1 MRVLMN
7 TFAASSHLYPMV
19 SLAWALHAAGHEVRV
34 ASQPD
39 LASTIA
45 RTSLPAVS
53 VGKPLEMARQMQED
67 RSWQDEDARAGVD
80 MGENRPEMLTWDSV
94 NRTFDWYLRNIFLH
108 LNPDPVLHDI
118 VEYAREW
125 RPDLVL
131 WDTMTFSGAVAARA
145 CGAAHARL
153 VYGQD
158 FIGRMRGHFLRLR
171 SEQPEHLRED
181 PMAEWLGAA
190 VARSGGTFG
199 EDLIVGQFNL
209 DATTV
214 PWLRLCTGPND
225 VPVRNVPYTGA
236 APVPEWLPERP
247 ARPRIC
253 LTAGLGGRE
262 VTGDDWVPY
271 QELFDAVA
279 DLDVDVVAT
288 LNADQLT
295 SVTNIPDNVRLFD
308 FYPLDVLMPTCS
320 AVINHCGSGAI
331 ALAMAHGVPQL
342 MIPTY
347 LWWDSAENA
356 RALAARGAAIVLEE
370 PTLTAHQLRSS
381 LVRLLEDPSFR
392 ANAARVRAEFLAT
405 PSPVDVVP
413 RLEELT
419 AAHRS
424 R

>member
-7 TFAASSHLYPMV
+7 MFAASSHLYPMV
-19 SLAWALHAAGHEVRV
+19 SLAWALHSAGHEVRV

-39 LASTIA
+39 LVDTIA
-45 RTSLPAVS
+45 RTGLPAVP
-53 VGKPLEMARQMQED
+53 VGEPLEMARQMQED
-67 RSWQDEDARAGVD
+67 TSWRDEDARAGVD
-80 MGENRPEMLTWDSV
+80 MGENRPEMLTWESV

-108 LNPDPVLHDI
+108 LNPDPVLNDI
-118 VEYAREW
+118 VAYAREW

-145 CGAAHARL
+145 CGAAHARFL
-153 VYGQD
+153 YGQD
-158 FIGRMRGHFLRLR
+158 FIGRMRGHFRRLLR
-171 SEQPEHLRED
+171 EQPAHLRKD
-181 PMAEWLGAA
+181 PMAEWLGEV
-190 VARSGGTFG
+190 VARSGGAFG

-214 PWLRLCTGPND
+214 PWLRLRTGVED

-262 VTGDDWVPY
+262 VIGEDWIPY

-288 LNADQLT
+288 LNADQLK
-295 SVTNIPDNVRLFD
+295 SVTKVPDNVRVFD
-308 FYPLDVLMPTCS
+308 FYPLSVLMPTCS
-320 AVINHCGSGAI
+320 VVIHHGGSGAV

-342 MIPTY
+342 MIPTF
-347 LWWDSAENA
+347 LWWDATENA
-356 RALAARGAAIVLEE
+356 RALAARGAAIVLE
-370 PTLTAHQLRSS
+370 PPALTADQLRRS
-381 LVRLLEDPSFR
+381 LVRLLDEPSFR
-392 ANAARVRAEFLAT
+392 AGAADVQAEFLAT

-419 AAHRS
+419 AAHLS

>member
-1 MRVLMN
+1 MN
-7 TFAASSHLYPMV
+7 MFAASSHLYPMV
-19 SLAWALHAAGHEVRV
+19 SLAWALQAAGHEVRV

-45 RTSLPAVS
+45 KTSLPAVS
-53 VGKPLEMARQMQED
+53 VGEPLEMARQMQED
-67 RSWQDEDARAGVD
+67 TSWKDEDSRAGVD

-94 NRTFDWYLRNIFLH
+94 NNTFDWYLQNIFLH
-108 LNPDPVLHDI
+108 LNPDPVLNDI

-131 WDTMTFSGAVAARA
+131 WDTLTFSGAVAARA
-145 CGAAHARL
+145 CGAAHARFL
-153 VYGQD
+153 YGQD
-158 FIGRMRGHFLRLR
+158 FIGRMRGHFLRLIQ
-171 SEQPEHLRED
+171 EQPEHLRKD
-181 PMAEWLGAA
+181 PMAEWLGGA
-190 VARSGGTFG
+190 VARHGGVFG
-199 EDLIVGQFNL
+199 EDLIVGKFNL

-214 PWLRLCTGPND
+214 PWLRLQTGPES

-262 VTGDDWVPY
+262 VTGDNWVPY
-271 QELFDAVA
+271 QEMFDAVA

-295 SVTNIPDNVRLFD
+295 SVTKIPDNVKTFD
-308 FYPLDVLMPTCS
+308 FYPLSVLIPTCS
-320 AVINHCGSGAI
+320 VVVNHCGSGAV

-342 MIPTY
+342 MIPSE
-347 LWWDSAENA
+347 LWWDAGENA
-356 RALAARGAAIVLEE
+356 KALAARGAAIVLEPE
-370 PTLTAHQLRSS
+370 KLTAEQLRKS
-381 LVRLLEDPSFR
+381 LVRLLEEPSFR
-392 ANAARVRAEFLAT
+392 AAAAEVRTDFLAT

-413 RLEELT
+413 RLEQLT